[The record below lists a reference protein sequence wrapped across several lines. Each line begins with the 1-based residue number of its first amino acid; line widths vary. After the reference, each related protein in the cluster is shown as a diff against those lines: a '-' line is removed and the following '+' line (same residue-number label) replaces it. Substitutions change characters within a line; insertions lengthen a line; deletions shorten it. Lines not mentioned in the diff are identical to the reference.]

1 MYEVI
6 DWIHPAQN
14 VERSQ
19 AVVDTKANVLGSIKV
34 RAFFEQTSD
43 HQFLKM
49 NFYTWLTFIRRDTY
63 Y

>member
-14 VERSQ
+14 VERFH
-19 AVVDTKANVLGSIKV
+19 AVVDTKVNVFVSIKG
-34 RAFFEQTSD
+34 RASYEQTSD

-49 NFYTWLTFIRRDTY
+49 NSLHLAHFLPQ
-63 Y
+63 